1 MSKFLGLD
9 HFFFKEEDRNILYKI
24 SAIVFAILIISLL
37 GLVYGFNLAF
47 KDLFSSIFLSL
58 FVLLFIYNFYR
69 LIFSIIEGELDYNS
83 DKLEIYKFII
93 KRSFVLILLSIF
105 VSKSFQANIFE
116 GIVENKLMEYK
127 NELLSD
133 YDKSL
138 DKIYG
143 EDIESVIVA
152 YEEDIEYKLAN
163 KLTENDLIPLE
174 LERNS
179 KIDSIQQIIEKERS
193 EINYAI
199 SESNFF
205 ITRISI
211 VSGKM
216 PYSWIITILIVSLF
230 LSPIYIFITNPVFRK
245 YDVLCRKVNNKIIL
259 DHYDFFKKRYTE
271 LMKESTGIH
280 IEYPEKY
287 QDPPFNTLKI
297 EPTYKYLKKGT
308 LLKWFDKYD

>member
-1 MSKFLGLD
+1 MIKKISEFLGLD
-9 HFFFKEEDRNILYKI
+9 YFFLNNEDGSVLYRISGIMFVILM
-24 SAIVFAILIISLL
+24 ISLI
-37 GLVYGFNLAF
+37 GLIYGFKLAF
-47 KDLFSSIFLSL
+47 DNLFIS
-58 FVLLFIYNFYR
+58 VLVSVFIVLFIYNFYR
-69 LIFSIIEGELDYNS
+69 LIFSIIEGELDYKSN
-83 DKLEIYKFII
+83 KLEIFQFII
-93 KRSFVLILLSIF
+93 KRSIVIVLLSLFI
-105 VSKSFQANIFE
+105 SKSFQSYVFE
-116 GIVENKLMEYK
+116 DTVSYHLDKYK
-127 NELLSD
+127 NELKND
-133 YDKSL
+133 FN
-138 DKIYG
+138 
-143 EDIESVIVA
+143 
-152 YEEDIEYKLAN
+152 N
-163 KLTENDLIPLE
+163 KLEISYGSEIE
-174 LERNS
+174 LAIKNFQESRIS
-179 KIDSIQQIIEKERS
+179 ESEKDSILSLTEMKMGSKRS

-216 PYSWIITILIVSLF
+216 LYSWIITILIISLF

-297 EPTYKYLKKGT
+297 EPTHKYLKKGT